1 MGFPGGSDGKEST
14 CKAGD
19 LSSIP
24 GLGRSPGE
32 ENGYPFSILA
42 WRIPRTEEPGELQSI
57 GSTPFLEATE
67 HRCWKQNLQSQIVWV
82 QVPSLSQIPTGP

>member
-32 ENGYPFSILA
+32 ENGYPFSLLA
-42 WRIPRTEEPGELQSI
+42 WRIPRTEEPGRLQR
-57 GSTPFLEATE
+57 GDMTE
-67 HRCWKQNLQSQIVWV
+67 QLTNTHTHMHTHNY
-82 QVPSLSQIPTGP
+82 